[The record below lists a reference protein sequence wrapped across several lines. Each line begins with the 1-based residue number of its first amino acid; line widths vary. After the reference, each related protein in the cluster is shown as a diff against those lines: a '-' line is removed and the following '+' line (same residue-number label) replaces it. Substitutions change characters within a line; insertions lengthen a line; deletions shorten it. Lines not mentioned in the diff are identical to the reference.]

1 MLRPAPPEGARGR
14 SARARLLEVDYAC
27 LVFKLGV
34 MNAGGF
40 YMGMERRL
48 SQRFKVNI
56 RARWEGPRTRREG
69 TVTDIST
76 AGCFVL
82 TEDMGVEKRELVKIE
97 LLLPGGVITLWGAVI
112 YKADQ
117 IGFGVR
123 FAPNIPDEQRR
134 RLEFL
139 VKAEAI
145 RSSMK
150 QKK

>member
-1 MLRPAPPEGARGR
+1 MNTAAATAQDGFVPV
-14 SARARLLEVDYAC
+14 SEVDSV
-27 LVFKLGV
+27 LIVIKLG
-34 MNAGGF
+34 MMIPGGL

-48 SQRFKVNI
+48 AERYKVNI
-56 RARWEGPRTRREG
+56 RARWEGPRSRREG

-97 LLLPGGVITLWGAVI
+97 LVLPGGIITLWGYVI
-112 YKADQ
+112 YKADE

-123 FAPNIPDEQRR
+123 FAPNIPDEERR

-139 VKAEAI
+139 VKAESV

>member
-1 MLRPAPPEGARGR
+1 
-14 SARARLLEVDYAC
+14 
-27 LVFKLGV
+27 
-34 MNAGGF
+34 
-40 YMGMERRL
+40 MGMERRL
-48 SQRFKVNI
+48 AERYKVHI

-82 TEDMGVEKRELVKIE
+82 TEDIGVEKRELVKIE
-97 LLLPGGVITLWGAVI
+97 LLLSGGVITLWGQVI
-112 YKADQ
+112 YKADE

-123 FAPNIPDEQRR
+123 FAPNIPEEEQR

-139 VKAEAI
+139 VKAESV

>member
-1 MLRPAPPEGARGR
+1 
-14 SARARLLEVDYAC
+14 
-27 LVFKLGV
+27 
-34 MNAGGF
+34 
-40 YMGMERRL
+40 MGMERRL
-48 SQRFKVNI
+48 TERYTVHI

-82 TEDMGVEKRELVKIE
+82 TEDIGVEKRELIKIE
-97 LLLPGGVITLWGAVI
+97 LLLQGGVITLWGHVI
-112 YKADQ
+112 YKADE

-123 FAPNIPDEQRR
+123 FAPHIPEEERR

-139 VKAEAI
+139 VKAESV

-150 QKK
+150 QQK

>member
-1 MLRPAPPEGARGR
+1 M
-14 SARARLLEVDYAC
+14 V
-27 LVFKLGV
+27 
-34 MNAGGF
+34 AGGL

-48 SQRFKVNI
+48 TERFKVNI
-56 RARWEGPRTRREG
+56 SARWEGSRTRREG

-82 TEDMGVEKRELVKIE
+82 TEDIGVERRELVKIE
-97 LLLPGGVITLWGAVI
+97 LLLPGGVITLWGQVI
-112 YKADQ
+112 YKADE

-123 FAPNIPDEQRR
+123 FTPNIPEEERR

-139 VKAEAI
+139 VKAESV
-145 RSSMK
+145 RLSMR

>member
-1 MLRPAPPEGARGR
+1 
-14 SARARLLEVDYAC
+14 
-27 LVFKLGV
+27 
-34 MNAGGF
+34 
-40 YMGMERRL
+40 MGMERRL
-48 SQRFKVNI
+48 AERFQVNI

-76 AGCFVL
+76 AGCFIL
-82 TEDMGVEKRELVKIE
+82 TEDIGVEKRELIKIE
-97 LLLPGGVITLWGAVI
+97 LLLPGGVITLWGQVI
-112 YKADQ
+112 YKADE

-123 FAPNIPDEQRR
+123 FAPNIPEEERR

-139 VKAEAI
+139 VKAESV

>member
-1 MLRPAPPEGARGR
+1 MLRSHEAGSHFPHLP
-14 SARARLLEVDYAC
+14 EVDY
-27 LVFKLGV
+27 VFPAIKLGV
-34 MNAGGF
+34 MISGGM

-48 SQRFKVNI
+48 SERVKVNI
-56 RARWEGPRTRREG
+56 RARWEGPRARREG

-82 TEDMGVEKRELVKIE
+82 TEDIGVERRELIKIE
-97 LLLPGGVITLWGAVI
+97 LLLPGGVITLWGYVI
-112 YKADQ
+112 YKADE

-123 FAPNIPDEQRR
+123 FAPNIPDEERR

-139 VKAEAI
+139 VKAEAV

>member
-1 MLRPAPPEGARGR
+1 
-14 SARARLLEVDYAC
+14 
-27 LVFKLGV
+27 
-34 MNAGGF
+34 
-40 YMGMERRL
+40 MGMERRL
-48 SQRFKVNI
+48 AERFKVNI
-56 RARWEGPRTRREG
+56 RARWQGPRTSRDG

-82 TEDMGVEKRELVKIE
+82 TEDMGVEKRELVRVE
-97 LLLPGGVITLWGAVI
+97 LLLPGGVITLWGHVI
-112 YKADQ
+112 YKADE

-123 FAPNIPDEQRR
+123 FAPNIPEEERR

-139 VKAEAI
+139 VKAESV